1 MRIYFLAVRSRDSE
15 PRDAIA
21 QPRAHPQLNNNDD
34 DDDADVA
41 DVADNNRFGDPAAAG
56 GSAG

>member
-21 QPRAHPQLNNNDD
+21 QPRAHPQLNNDD
-34 DDDADVA
+34 YDDADVA